1 LGLFQLYTQTHDVTP
16 VDASN
21 IRGSAFEASSQFEH
35 STQQKYHQCCYPVA
49 LDSVTIYYYAI
60 GLNGM
65 GWKKSDA
72 DFTAIFEHWVL
83 VTHSPEDTR
92 CHELNLCIKSEGTLP
107 LKKLV
112 ELRM

>member
-1 LGLFQLYTQTHDVTP
+1 
-16 VDASN
+16 
-21 IRGSAFEASSQFEH
+21 
-35 STQQKYHQCCYPVA
+35 
-49 LDSVTIYYYAI
+49 
-60 GLNGM
+60 M